1 MLTNKLCWLLLFF
14 VGIVFA
20 QEKKVDTV
28 FIYEEIIVHDTVF
41 IEKPLEDMVIRKA
54 EILPKKNGKSL
65 LKLFLKNKQIILTVD
80 SLIVT
85 KDIKK
90 TQLENKKSSWVF
102 GAKTGFGLISNS
114 FLQQFDN
121 SNQSNATL
129 SVFTRKKIGNN
140 FSLGTSLDVSMN
152 LKSTSI
158 NTVNNPDLNGY
169 FSINQMP
176 LVFQSIKGKS
186 TLLQVPIQ
194 IYYTF
199 EKWIPSIGISGQ
211 RIKYDAI
218 FWNTNLQENQ
228 NFIAQSY
235 QLGYVFELSYVLSK
249 HFAIYLNYQT
259 YNSKELTF
267 ENKSD
272 SSIQI
277 TTNSPINYKKIQV
290 GFCYFL

>member
-1 MLTNKLCWLLLFF
+1 
-14 VGIVFA
+14 
-20 QEKKVDTV
+20 
-28 FIYEEIIVHDTVF
+28 
-41 IEKPLEDMVIRKA
+41 MVI
-54 EILPKKNGKSL
+54 
-65 LKLFLKNKQIILTVD
+65 
-80 SLIVT
+80 
-85 KDIKK
+85 
-90 TQLENKKSSWVF
+90 
-102 GAKTGFGLISNS
+102 
-114 FLQQFDN
+114 
-121 SNQSNATL
+121 
-129 SVFTRKKIGNN
+129 
-140 FSLGTSLDVSMN
+140 
-152 LKSTSI
+152 
-158 NTVNNPDLNGY
+158 

-272 SSIQI
+272 SSTQI